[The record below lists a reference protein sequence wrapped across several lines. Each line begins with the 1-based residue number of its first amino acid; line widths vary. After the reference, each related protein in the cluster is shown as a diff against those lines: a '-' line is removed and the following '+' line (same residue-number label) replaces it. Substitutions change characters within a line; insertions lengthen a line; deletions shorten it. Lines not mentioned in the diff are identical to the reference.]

1 MAWIVL
7 FLAGLFEISWAVCLK
22 YTKGFTALWP
32 TVGFCSFLLLSVYL
46 LGVSLKS
53 LPLGTAYTIWTGI
66 GAVGTV
72 VLGIMLL
79 GEPADFRRLFCIGL
93 IIMGIIGL
101 KLLSPH

>member
-7 FLAGLFEISWAVCLK
+7 FLAGLFEIGWAVCLK

-32 TVGFCSFLLLSVYL
+32 TIGFVSFSILSLYL

-53 LPLGTAYTIWTGI
+53 LPLGTAYTVWTGI

-72 VLGIMLL
+72 VLGIMLF
-79 GEPADFRRLFCIGL
+79 GEAADIRRLFCIGL

-101 KLLSPH
+101 KLLAPN